1 MEVQHLGFYR
11 FRGLGFR
18 GFRVFGVYGV
28 GFRGVR
34 GVEFRAWLALGLA
47 LRTSTFKAAC
57 CLQSL
62 NAKHQT
68 LNYP

>member
-1 MEVQHLGFYR
+1 M
-11 FRGLGFR
+11 
-18 GFRVFGVYGV
+18 YGV

-34 GVEFRAWLALGLA
+34 GVGFRAWLALGLA

-68 LNYP
+68 YPKL